1 MILTATIHHR
11 FNQVADP
18 RDAYTI
24 QTFAQVKM
32 TETRKSD
39 VLVDTIHVIL
49 SALREGRAQITI
61 WTDWEQWEGL

>member
-1 MILTATIHHR
+1 MILNATIHHR

-32 TETRKSD
+32 TET
-39 VLVDTIHVIL
+39 
-49 SALREGRAQITI
+49 
-61 WTDWEQWEGL
+61 